1 MARQFRRIDAKVP
14 FLKIFLIFAV
24 VWILAVGISLFP
36 FNAEWYQ
43 RLPLAAD
50 LATALITFMAI
61 LFAVYVY
68 YKENRRHSA
77 GMLWHA
83 FSDFYNSDAKRV
95 VRAALEKDNENSVP
109 RKNLKCAVDK
119 SVKNVSLDAEEE
131 KLAHDLDDYL
141 NFFQFIGWL
150 LQKKDLTQDDVTGMF
165 SYYVNDLCGDHNDW
179 LLPYIHKYKFDGLEK
194 LLREA
199 RSWPSDNQN
208 LLFVYGTL
216 QKKVAAATE
225 KKLMEDCKYKG
236 KACLWG
242 KLYDVGEYPALI
254 ESWNKTDIVKGE
266 LYSVS
271 NEKLEEIKEHEGP
284 EYTPTR
290 CKVNVGKDKKTAHVF
305 IYNQAVTGMPLIS
318 SGDYVDYC
326 TNKKKNTRL

>member
-1 MARQFRRIDAKVP
+1 MVRQFRRIDSKVW
-14 FLKIFLIFAV
+14 F
-24 VWILAVGISLFP
+24 LAVGLILVVAISFLAFTT
-36 FNAEWYQ
+36 EWHQ
-43 RLPLAAD
+43 QLSLTAD
-50 LATALITFMAI
+50 LATALIPLVAI

-119 SVKNVSLDAEEE
+119 SVKNVSLDPEEE
-131 KLAHDLDDYL
+131 KLAHDLDNYL

-150 LQKKDLTQDDVTGMF
+150 LQKNDLAQDDVTGMF
-165 SYYVNDLCGDHNDW
+165 SYYVNDLCGDHNLW

-199 RSWPSDNQN
+199 SSWPSDNQN

-216 QKKVAAATE
+216 QKKVATAIE

-236 KACLWG
+236 EACSWG

-266 LYSVS
+266 LYSVP
-271 NEKLEEIKEHEGP
+271 NEKLEEIKDHE
-284 EYTPTR
+284 ETKYTLTR
-290 CKVNVGKDKKTAHVF
+290 CQVNVGKDKKTAHVF

-326 TNKKKNTRL
+326 TNKKKKNTRL